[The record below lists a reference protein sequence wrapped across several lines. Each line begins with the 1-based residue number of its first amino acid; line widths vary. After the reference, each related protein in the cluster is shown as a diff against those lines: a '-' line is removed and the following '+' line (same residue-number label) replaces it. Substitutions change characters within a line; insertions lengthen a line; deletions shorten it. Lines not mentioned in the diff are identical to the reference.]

1 MKIVIDLDEIII
13 LDITLEQYYLLTLI
27 HFKRLDLLVQYTDK
41 YGEFKV
47 SDVELLKS
55 RELVDFVEFK
65 GDITSVNITEKGKS
79 IIHSFQ
85 EVENVK
91 EADVTSSIDDFCG
104 VQYEKFPAKVKS
116 GGYLVRQGL
125 VGFRLKLKKFIKAN
139 SYPLDVIDK
148 AFTMYIEEKR
158 RSGWSYMK
166 LSGYF
171 ISKDNDS
178 TLASY
183 CENVISNVNQET
195 TQQSG
200 HMKAL

>member
-1 MKIVIDLDEIII
+1 MKIIIDLDEII
-13 LDITLEQYYLLTLI
+13 LNDITLEQYYLLNLI
-27 HFKRLDLLVQYTDK
+27 NFKRLDLLVQYTDK
-41 YGEFKV
+41 YGEFST
-47 SDVELLKS
+47 SDIEWLKFKD
-55 RELVDFVEFK
+55 LVTFQEFK
-65 GDITSVNITEKGKS
+65 GDITSLLITEKGKS
-79 IIHSFQ
+79 IIHSF
-85 EVENVK
+85 EESKK
-91 EADVTSSIDDFCG
+91 EEDVVTSIDEFCN
-104 VQYEKFPAKVKS
+104 VQYEKFPVKVKS

-183 CENVISNVNQET
+183 CENVISNVNQEVT
-195 TQQSG
+195 VQYGSDF
-200 HMKAL
+200 K

>member
-1 MKIVIDLDEIII
+1 MKIIIDLDEIVL

-41 YGEFKV
+41 FGEFSSSHIKW
-47 SDVELLKS
+47 LKFKD
-55 RELVDFVEFK
+55 LVDYLEFG
-65 GDITSVNITEKGKS
+65 GDITSLSITEKGKS
-79 IIHSFQ
+79 VIHSFQ

-91 EADVTSSIDDFCG
+91 EADVTSSIDDFCS

-125 VGFRLKLKKFIKAN
+125 VGFRLKLKKFIKNN
-139 SYPLDVIDK
+139 SYSLDVIDK
-148 AFTMYIEEKR
+148 AFTTYIEEKR
-158 RSGWSYMK
+158 KSGWTYMK

-171 ISKDNDS
+171 VSKDNDS

-183 CENVISNVNQET
+183 CENVISNVNQEVT
-195 TQQSG
+195 VQSG